1 MEMHKASRERGFVY
15 KLLEDSCKQ
24 WGGCFCLTQKW
35 KRSLGL
41 SAGGTVG
48 QGAGEP
54 CLSTR
59 PSGSRA
65 GGLQEADPLP
75 VWSCAFSRWAQDYC
89 CLPPKLHHVK
99 RSALV
104 AVKSCRAPTDRVSSL
119 GWKGAPSVGRFGGR
133 SPVPCSSSPE
143 RFSEQVMRQQPSLLL
158 IGHPRTVCN
167 VLHLIS
173 NGFSLIHRECPG
185 EPWLV
190 ARHSRA
196 VSQA

>member
-1 MEMHKASRERGFVY
+1 MGWMF
-15 KLLEDSCKQ
+15 
-24 WGGCFCLTQKW
+24 
-35 KRSLGL
+35 L
-41 SAGGTVG
+41 SHPEVEKESWSVCWWHGGTG
-48 QGAGEP
+48 SWGAPSEHSALRIQG
-54 CLSTR
+54 R
-59 PSGSRA
+59 
-65 GGLQEADPLP
+65 GLQEADPLP
-75 VWSCAFSRWAQDYC
+75 VWSCTFSRWAQDYC

-119 GWKGAPSVGRFGGR
+119 GWKGAPSAGRSGGR

-158 IGHPRTVCN
+158 VGRPGTVCN